1 MNKDMH
7 ACCGGGFAGK
17 GLFLIIIAAILF
29 FNDMYGWFSFTQILA
44 LIIALV
50 GLKCLLMSQKAKN

>member
-1 MNKDMH
+1 MH
-7 ACCGGGFAGK
+7 GCCGGGFAGK
-17 GLFLIIIAAILF
+17 GLFLIIIATMIF
-29 FNDMYGWFSFTQILA
+29 FNDLYGWFSFTQMLA